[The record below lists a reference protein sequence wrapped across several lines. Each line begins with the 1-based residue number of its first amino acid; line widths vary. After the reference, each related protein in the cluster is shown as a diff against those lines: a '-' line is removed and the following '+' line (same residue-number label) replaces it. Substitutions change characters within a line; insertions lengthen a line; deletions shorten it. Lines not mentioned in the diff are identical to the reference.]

1 MEKREKTMNY
11 KTALP
16 LPEKGLQFLAEGV
29 ALAAGLDMLLF
40 MEVPAFLLLLPVGA
54 LWCVFRIREWRE
66 NQIRQMRSDFR
77 TALNAMSI
85 SLKSGSSVER
95 AIPETA
101 AALTRQIGV
110 KRPMTQEFV
119 RMADMLRLGIP
130 AVQLFRD
137 YGRRAGFEEAE
148 TFADVFEAGKTI
160 GGNLARIVR
169 QSADQISEM
178 IETEEVVDTALAG
191 KKMEAKMMA
200 VVPAA
205 IIGYLRLASPGY
217 LAGLYHTLSGQLIM
231 SGFLVA
237 WIALAVWGIRIV
249 KEKG

>member
-1 MEKREKTMNY
+1 MDYRK
-11 KTALP
+11 ALP
-16 LPEKGLQFLAEGV
+16 PPEKALQFLAEGV
-29 ALAAGLDMLLF
+29 ALAAGLDVLLF
-40 MEVPAFLLLLPVGA
+40 MEVPAFLFLLPVGA
-54 LWCVFRIREWRE
+54 LWSMFRLKEWRE

-95 AIPETA
+95 AIAETA
-101 AALTRQIGV
+101 AALKRQIGT
-110 KRPMTQEFV
+110 KRPMTKEFA
-119 RMADMLRLGIP
+119 RMADLLHLGIP

-160 GGNLARIVR
+160 GGNLAKIVR

-178 IETEEVVDTALAG
+178 IETEEAVDTELAG

-217 LAGLYHTLSGQLIM
+217 LSGLYHTLYGRVIM
-231 SGFLVA
+231 GGFLTA
-237 WIALAVWGIRIV
+237 WIALAAWGIRIV
-249 KEKG
+249 KAKG

>member
-1 MEKREKTMNY
+1 MSKREKTTDY
-11 KTALP
+11 RTALP
-16 LPEKGLQFLAEGV
+16 QPETGLQFLVEGV
-29 ALAAGLDMLLF
+29 VLAAGLDVLLF
-40 MEVPAFLLLLPVGA
+40 MEIPAFVFLLPVGV
-54 LWCVFRIREWRE
+54 LWSVFRVREWRE

-95 AIPETA
+95 SIPETA
-101 AALTRQIGV
+101 AALTRQIGP
-110 KRPMTQEFV
+110 KRPMTKEFV
-119 RMADMLRLGIP
+119 RMADMLHLGIP
-130 AVQLFRD
+130 VVQMFRD

-178 IETEEVVDTALAG
+178 IETEEAVDTALAG

-200 VVPAA
+200 AVPAA
-205 IIGYLRLASPGY
+205 IIGYLRIASPGY
-217 LAGLYHTLSGQLIM
+217 LSGLYHTSYGRVIM
-231 SGFLVA
+231 GGFLVA
-237 WIALAVWGIRIV
+237 WIALAACGIRIV
-249 KEKG
+249 RAKG